1 MSDGVETRN
10 SLVRPRTTEHT
21 RCEER
26 AIQTAVLPDEV
37 VSELPRDLRKC
48 WFSRLEYLSR
58 NGIGVGDDSSLGRED
73 ARHR

>member
-1 MSDGVETRN
+1 MRDGIQPGDPFVGPFASKYPSCQE
-10 SLVRPRTTEHT
+10 RPVQ
-21 RCEER
+21 
-26 AIQTAVLPDEV
+26 AAVVPDEV
-37 VSELPRDLRKC
+37 IPKSPCDLGKR